1 MAQNIRLASPPG
13 GLTMD
18 QVALEKAVIEKLAKV
33 LDPETGVDVVRMQLV
48 MDLTI
53 DENGKATYIFRPS
66 SPLCPIAVPLAM
78 MIIQAIN
85 EVEGIT
91 GQNITV
97 VDYVEAEKLNEML
110 RSVLSE

>member
-1 MAQNIRLASPPG
+1 
-13 GLTMD
+13 MD
-18 QVALEKAVIEKLAKV
+18 QVALEKAVIEKLTKV

-48 MDLTI
+48 IDLTI

-91 GQNITV
+91 GQSITV

-110 RSVLSE
+110 RSVLNE

>member
-1 MAQNIRLASPPG
+1 
-13 GLTMD
+13 MD
-18 QVALEKAVIEKLAKV
+18 QVALKNAIIEKLAKV
-33 LDPETGVDVVRMQLV
+33 LDPEADVDVVRMQLV

-53 DENGKATYIFRPS
+53 DENGKVTYIFRPS

-91 GQNITV
+91 GQSITV

-110 RSVLSE
+110 RSVLTE

>member
-1 MAQNIRLASPPG
+1 
-13 GLTMD
+13 MD
-18 QVALEKAVIEKLAKV
+18 QLALEKAVIEKLTKV
-33 LDPETGVDVVRMQLV
+33 LDPETGVDVVRMKLV
-48 MDLTI
+48 MDLRI
-53 DENGKATYIFRPS
+53 DKNGKATYIFRPS

-78 MIIQAIN
+78 MIIQAIK

-91 GQNITV
+91 GQSITV

>member
-1 MAQNIRLASPPG
+1 
-13 GLTMD
+13 MD

-53 DENGKATYIFRPS
+53 DENGKVTYIFRPS

-91 GQNITV
+91 GQSITV

>member
-1 MAQNIRLASPPG
+1 
-13 GLTMD
+13 MD
-18 QVALEKAVIEKLAKV
+18 QVALEKAVIEKLTKV

-53 DENGKATYIFRPS
+53 DENGKVTYIFRPS

-91 GQNITV
+91 GQSITV

>member
-1 MAQNIRLASPPG
+1 
-13 GLTMD
+13 MD

>member
-1 MAQNIRLASPPG
+1 
-13 GLTMD
+13 MD
-18 QVALEKAVIEKLAKV
+18 LVALKNAVVEKLAKV
-33 LDPETGVDVVRMQLV
+33 LDPETGVDVVRMKLV
-48 MDLTI
+48 MDLAI

-91 GQNITV
+91 GQSITV
-97 VDYVEAEKLNEML
+97 IDYVEAEKLNEVL
-110 RSVLSE
+110 RSVLKE

>member
-1 MAQNIRLASPPG
+1 
-13 GLTMD
+13 MD

-33 LDPETGVDVVRMQLV
+33 LDPETGVDVVRMKLV

-85 EVEGIT
+85 QVEGIT
-91 GQNITV
+91 GQSITV
-97 VDYVEAEKLNEML
+97 VDYVEAEKLNEIL
-110 RSVLSE
+110 RSVLNE

>member
-1 MAQNIRLASPPG
+1 
-13 GLTMD
+13 MD
-18 QVALEKAVIEKLAKV
+18 QVALEKAVIEKLTKV

-110 RSVLSE
+110 RSVLKE

>member
-1 MAQNIRLASPPG
+1 
-13 GLTMD
+13 MD
-18 QVALEKAVIEKLAKV
+18 QVALEKAVIEKLTKV

-53 DENGKATYIFRPS
+53 DENGKATYTFRPS

-91 GQNITV
+91 GQSITV
-97 VDYVEAEKLNEML
+97 VDYVEAGKLNEML
-110 RSVLSE
+110 RSVLKE